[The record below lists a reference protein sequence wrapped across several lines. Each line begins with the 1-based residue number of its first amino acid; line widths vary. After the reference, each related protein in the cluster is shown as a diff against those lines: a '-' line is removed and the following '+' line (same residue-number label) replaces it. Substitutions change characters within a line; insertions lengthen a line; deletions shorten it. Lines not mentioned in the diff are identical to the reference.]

1 MWDFNFHKKRS
12 RKVPML
18 NTTSTADISFILL
31 VFFLMVTSMDPDK
44 GLPRQ
49 LPKLDE
55 EKVEKITEI
64 DKSNVL
70 DIVLKADGKA
80 YFAAEE
86 TPENNPQQRI
96 VHFLESCPQPKKHV
110 LTLSIEDDADYNDY
124 FALQNKMILAYR
136 EVRERFAQ
144 KKYHADYLNLNSDQQ
159 AIVKQQYPQRIAE
172 KY

>member
-1 MWDFNFHKKRS
+1 MDFNFHRKRK
-12 RKVPML
+12 RKVPGL
-18 NTTSTADISFILL
+18 STTSTADISFILL

-70 DIVLKADGKA
+70 SIKLGADGKA
-80 YFAAEE
+80 YFNNSEDSDD
-86 TPENNPQQRI
+86 NPQKRI
-96 VHFLESCPQPKKHV
+96 VDFILSCPQPQKHI
-110 LTLSIEDDADYNDY
+110 LSLEISNEASYDDY

-136 EVRERFAQ
+136 QVRETYAQ
-144 KKYHADYLNLNSDQQ
+144 KKYHTGFQSLNDDQQ
-159 AIVKQQYPQRIAE
+159 REIKRKYPQRIAE

>member
-1 MWDFNFHKKRS
+1 
-12 RKVPML
+12 
-18 NTTSTADISFILL
+18 
-31 VFFLMVTSMDPDK
+31 MDPDK

-70 DIVLKADGKA
+70 SIKLGADGKA
-80 YFAAEE
+80 YFNDSEE
-86 TPENNPQQRI
+86 SEEDPLKRI
-96 VHFLESCPQPKKHV
+96 TEFIVSCPQPKKHI
-110 LTLSIEDDADYNDY
+110 LSLEISNEASYDDY

-136 EVRERFAQ
+136 QVRENYAQ
-144 KKYHADYLNLNSDQQ
+144 KKYHTSFQNLNGDQQ
-159 AIVKQQYPQRIAE
+159 REIKSIFPQRIAE

>member
-1 MWDFNFHKKRS
+1 M
-12 RKVPML
+12 PML

-70 DIVLKADGKA
+70 NIELKADGKA
-80 YFAAEE
+80 YFADEE
-86 TPENNPQQRI
+86 TAEQNPQKRI

-110 LTLSIEDDADYNDY
+110 LTLVIADEANYDDY
-124 FALQNKMILAYR
+124 FSLQNKMILAYR
-136 EVRERFAQ
+136 EVREHYAQ
-144 KKYHADYLNLNSDQQ
+144 KKYKADYLNLNSDQQ

>member
-1 MWDFNFHKKRS
+1 MDFNFHRKRK
-12 RKVPML
+12 RKVPGL
-18 NTTSTADISFILL
+18 STTSTADISFILL

-70 DIVLKADGKA
+70 SIKLGADGKA
-80 YFAAEE
+80 YFNESVEAEND
-86 TPENNPQQRI
+86 PLNRI
-96 VHFLESCPQPKKHV
+96 VNFIMTCPQPKKHI
-110 LTLSIEDDADYNDY
+110 LSLEISNEASYDDY

-136 EVRERFAQ
+136 QVRENYAQ
-144 KKYHADYLNLNSDQQ
+144 KKYHASYQNLNDDQQ
-159 AIVKQQYPQRIAE
+159 REIKNMYPQRIAE

>member
-1 MWDFNFHKKRS
+1 MPGLS
-12 RKVPML
+12 
-18 NTTSTADISFILL
+18 TTSTADISFILL

-70 DIVLKADGKA
+70 SIKLGADGKA
-80 YFAAEE
+80 YFNDSEE
-86 TPENNPQQRI
+86 SEEDPLKRI
-96 VHFLESCPQPKKHV
+96 TEFIVSCPQPKKHI
-110 LTLSIEDDADYNDY
+110 LSLEISNEASYDDY

-136 EVRERFAQ
+136 QVRENYAQ
-144 KKYHADYLNLNSDQQ
+144 KKYHTSFQNLNADQQ
-159 AIVKQQYPQRIAE
+159 REIKSKFPQRIAE